1 MQMQMPQ
8 QYGAAPQQ
16 MMQPQQYG
24 AAPGQQFAPQVQ
36 YAPQVQGPQVQ
47 YGAPAPQAQPQMQ
60 YAAPPQQAQYAP
72 QPQYAPQQQMQYA
85 PPLQTQ
91 YAPQQFA
98 AAPAQPVAVGPQMGA
113 TYAQNPEGAEM
124 LQVTVFGT
132 KQLSGSQQPTVEIEI
147 AGKPH
152 KHTIESASIEG
163 PNMTPKSLITY
174 YLPGEHLN
182 FTVTEGGQLLGDVQI
197 SGQDFHPNGLEG
209 DLPLMDPNTG
219 AQGSGYLM
227 VRIVPLGN
235 TGQAVE
241 LPPVEIKGER
251 TMQMPE
257 QPPQVV
263 GQSAMRAISPEEFEQ
278 LGAQGAQLVTADA
291 LTQPVMAQ
299 PQPSMPQYA
308 PQPQPMMT
316 QAQPQPMY
324 AQPQPQ
330 PQFYQQ
336 QPQAMPMQT
345 QQMPMQ
351 QGQPMYG
358 QPQMQQGFSMPFP
371 GSAAQPRY

>member
-24 AAPGQQFAPQVQ
+24 AAPGQQYGAPQVQ

-47 YGAPAPQAQPQMQ
+47 YGAPAVTQQPQMQ

-85 PPLQTQ
+85 P
-91 YAPQQFA
+91 QQFA

-113 TYAQNPEGAEM
+113 MYAQNPEGAEM

-132 KQLSGSQQPTVEIEI
+132 KQLPGAQQPTVEIEI

-182 FTVTEGGQLLGDVQI
+182 FTVIEGGQLLGDVQI

-227 VRIVPLGN
+227 VRIVPLGT
-235 TGQAVE
+235 TGQAVD
-241 LPPVEIKGER
+241 LAPVEIKGER
-251 TMQMPE
+251 TMQTPD
-257 QPPQVV
+257 PPSQVV
-263 GQSAMRAISPEEFEQ
+263 GQSAMRAISPEEYEL
-278 LGAQGAQLVTADA
+278 LGAQGAQLITADA

-299 PQPSMPQYA
+299 PQYA

-345 QQMPMQ
+345 QPMPMQ